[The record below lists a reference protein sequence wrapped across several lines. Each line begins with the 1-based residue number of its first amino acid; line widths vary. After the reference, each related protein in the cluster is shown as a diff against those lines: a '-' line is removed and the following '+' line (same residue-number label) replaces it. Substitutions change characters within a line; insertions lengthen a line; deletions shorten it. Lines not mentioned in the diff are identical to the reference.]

1 MPSNAATKISTIFRD
16 RVITELIYLL
26 ISAAMVSMMFRRLI
40 WIHFFNT
47 FWQFV
52 CITSFY
58 LSLNAILTSHF
69 SNITYFRQQQQQN
82 KPMKYYEILPTHTE
96 TPRNTTRKI
105 ANLYIEFNCHFLTLQ
120 KKIPLLLN
128 RSVGSKTS
136 ISASSA
142 LKHTSHESITLIKQ
156 HTARCENF
164 RFRVVSHETF
174 KCYIDQLKSDKAAG
188 FDGLKAKFLKLSDNK
203 YISFM
208 CDVLNKCVYTN
219 VFPSSMKLAEI
230 SPIYKKKKT
239 TTFARKIIDL

>member
-1 MPSNAATKISTIFRD
+1 MQREVPGDPGAGTSSYWVMPSNAATKISTIFRD
-16 RVITELIYLL
+16 RVITELIYIL

-40 WIHFFNT
+40 FGYISFIT

-120 KKIPLLLN
+120 KKSHYFWTGVFIKVLYFRIDRAPFVMLFFLHIWQMESEEYYHGSTLN
-128 RSVGSKTS
+128 GNNQHL
-136 ISASSA
+136 I
-142 LKHTSHESITLIKQ
+142 LNLTL
-156 HTARCENF
+156 NML
-164 RFRVVSHETF
+164 V
-174 KCYIDQLKSDKAAG
+174 
-188 FDGLKAKFLKLSDNK
+188 
-203 YISFM
+203 
-208 CDVLNKCVYTN
+208 
-219 VFPSSMKLAEI
+219 
-230 SPIYKKKKT
+230 
-239 TTFARKIIDL
+239 